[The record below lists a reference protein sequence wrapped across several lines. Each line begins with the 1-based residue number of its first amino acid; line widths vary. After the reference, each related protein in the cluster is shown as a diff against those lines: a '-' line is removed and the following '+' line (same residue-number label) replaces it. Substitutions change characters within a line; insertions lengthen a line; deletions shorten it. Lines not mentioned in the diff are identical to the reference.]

1 MGDDGFEAWLDGI
14 RSLTA
19 EQRGRGFFALALAE
33 AADGAKLAALSPAA
47 GVGSSPLRIAT
58 SPVGGPDGAA
68 ARTSGTVGNAVPVA
82 SMPAAV
88 SLTVLAQSKVDRT
101 GCPHCASRKL
111 QRWGHA
117 SGLPRYRCGDCRR
130 GFNALTGTPLARLR
144 MKERWA
150 DQTQALMTGES
161 LVEAAKRCDIAVTTA
176 FRWRHR
182 FLSAPALDKP
192 SQLNGI
198 VEADETYLLE
208 SFKGRRSGLPRP
220 AHKRGGMAK
229 TRGLS
234 AEQIPVLVARDR
246 TGQTTDAV
254 LAKRD
259 RASIAAAL
267 GGVVTPE
274 NQLCCDGG
282 KAIVSFARKAKIP
295 CCILP
300 KPGGPRPEAPNLHIN
315 NVNGYHGRLKEWL
328 RPFHGV
334 ATAYLD
340 HYLGWRRTIE
350 ALGSDAGQQDWL
362 RSAIGIRRDQ
372 QLTL

>member
-1 MGDDGFEAWLDGI
+1 M
-14 RSLTA
+14 
-19 EQRGRGFFALALAE
+19 
-33 AADGAKLAALSPAA
+33 
-47 GVGSSPLRIAT
+47 
-58 SPVGGPDGAA
+58 
-68 ARTSGTVGNAVPVA
+68 SGTRNGTVARIEAVAASEVPVA
-82 SMPAAV
+82 VRREAV
-88 SLTVLAQSKVDRT
+88 SLETAAQAKVDLT
-101 GCPHCASRKL
+101 GCPHCGGQSL
-111 QRWGHA
+111 QRWGYA

-130 GFNALTGTPLARLR
+130 SFNALTGTPLARLR

-150 DQTQALMTGES
+150 SQTQALISGES
-161 LVEAAKRCDIAVTTA
+161 LVKAAKRCAVDVTTA

-192 SQLNGI
+192 GQLTGI
-198 VEADETYLLE
+198 VEADETYILE

-234 AEQIPVLVARDR
+234 AEQIPVLIARDR
-246 TGQTTDAV
+246 SGQTIDAV
-254 LAKRD
+254 LVKRD
-259 RASIAAAL
+259 RASIAAVL
-267 GGVVTPE
+267 GGVVTPD

-300 KPGGPRPEAPNLHIN
+300 KPGGPRSEAPNLHIN

-334 ATAYLD
+334 ATEYLD
-340 HYLGWRRTIE
+340 HYLGWRRAVE
-350 ALGSDAGQQDWL
+350 ALGTDAGSQDWL
-362 RSAIGIRRDQ
+362 RSALGIRRSQ
-372 QLTL
+372 QLTR

>member
-1 MGDDGFEAWLDGI
+1 MDRDFFDGWLAGI
-14 RSLTA
+14 GRLTA
-19 EQRGRGFFALALAE
+19 EQRSQGFRALALAE
-33 AADGAKLAALSPAA
+33 ASDDANPISVEPGDRSGSAELSTVGSTCGEPNGMPSLTRVLAAPEA
-47 GVGSSPLRIAT
+47 
-58 SPVGGPDGAA
+58 
-68 ARTSGTVGNAVPVA
+68 PVA
-82 SMPAAV
+82 VRSDIV
-88 SLTVLAQSKVDRT
+88 SLTAVTQTKVDLT
-101 GCPHCASRKL
+101 GCPHCAGRKL

-130 GFNALTGTPLARLR
+130 SFNALTGTPLARLR

-150 DQTQALMTGES
+150 DQTQALITGES
-161 LVEAAKRCDIAVTTA
+161 LAKAAKRCGVDTTTA

-192 SQLNGI
+192 HQLTGI
-198 VEADETYLLE
+198 VEADETYVLE
-208 SFKGRRSGLPRP
+208 SFKGKRSGLPRP

-234 AEQIPVLVARDR
+234 GEQIPVLVARDR
-246 TGQTTDAV
+246 SGATTDAV

-259 RASIAAAL
+259 RGSIATAL
-267 GGVVTPE
+267 GGVVTPD

-295 CCILP
+295 RCILP
-300 KPGGPRPEAPNLHIN
+300 KPGGPRPGAPDMHIN

-334 ATAYLD
+334 ATEYLD
-340 HYLGWRRTIE
+340 HYLGWRRAVE
-350 ALGSDAGQQDWL
+350 ALGCDAGGQEWL
-362 RSAIGIRRDQ
+362 RSALGVRRSQ

>member
-1 MGDDGFEAWLDGI
+1 MDGDLFEAWLDGI
-14 RSLTA
+14 RWLTA
-19 EQRGRGFFALALAE
+19 EQRVQGLRALALAE
-33 AADGAKLAALSPAA
+33 VSDVSLKTAAPGAQAGFAATPIA
-47 GVGSSPLRIAT
+47 GSM
-58 SPVGGPDGAA
+58 
-68 ARTSGTVGNAVPVA
+68 SGTRNGTVARIEAVAASEVPVA
-82 SMPAAV
+82 VRREAV
-88 SLTVLAQSKVDRT
+88 SLETAAQAKVDLT
-101 GCPHCASRKL
+101 GCPHCGGQSL
-111 QRWGHA
+111 QRWGYA

-130 GFNALTGTPLARLR
+130 SFNALTGTPLARLR

-150 DQTQALMTGES
+150 SQTQALISGES
-161 LVEAAKRCDIAVTTA
+161 LVKAAKRCAVDVTTA

-192 SQLNGI
+192 GQLTGI
-198 VEADETYLLE
+198 VEADETYILE

-234 AEQIPVLVARDR
+234 AEQIPVLIARDR
-246 TGQTTDAV
+246 SGQTIDAV
-254 LAKRD
+254 LVKRD
-259 RASIAAAL
+259 RASIAAVL
-267 GGVVTPE
+267 GGVVTPD

-300 KPGGPRPEAPNLHIN
+300 KPGGPRSEAPNLHIN

-334 ATAYLD
+334 ATEYLD
-340 HYLGWRRTIE
+340 HYLGWRRAVE
-350 ALGSDAGQQDWL
+350 ALGTDAGSQDWL
-362 RSAIGIRRDQ
+362 RSALGIRRSQ
-372 QLTL
+372 QLTR

>member
-1 MGDDGFEAWLDGI
+1 MEHDFFDEWLAEIG
-14 RSLTA
+14 RLTA
-19 EQRGRGFFALALAE
+19 EQRSQGFRALALAE
-33 AADGAKLAALSPAA
+33 AAGDANLTAVEAGIGAGFADPSAAGSTYGEPDGTVSRSRALAANPGPA
-47 GVGSSPLRIAT
+47 VLR
-58 SPVGGPDGAA
+58 SDSVSLAA
-68 ARTSGTVGNAVPVA
+68 A
-82 SMPAAV
+82 
-88 SLTVLAQSKVDRT
+88 AQTRLDLT
-101 GCPHCASRKL
+101 GCPHCGGRKL

-130 GFNALTGTPLARLR
+130 SFNALTGTPLARLR
-144 MKERWA
+144 LKERWA
-150 DQTQALMTGES
+150 DQAQALISGES
-161 LVEAAKRCDIAVTTA
+161 LVKAAKRCGVDVTTA

-192 SQLNGI
+192 RQLNGI
-198 VEADETYLLE
+198 VEADETYILE
-208 SFKGRRSGLPRP
+208 SFKGKRAGLPRP

-246 TGQTTDAV
+246 SGATTDAV

-267 GGVVTPE
+267 GGVVTPD

-300 KPGGPRPEAPNLHIN
+300 KPGGPRPGAPDMHIN

-334 ATAYLD
+334 ATEYLD
-340 HYLGWRRTIE
+340 HYLGWRRAVE
-350 ALGSDAGQQDWL
+350 ALGLDAGGQDWL
-362 RSAIGIRRDQ
+362 HSALGITRSQ
-372 QLTL
+372 QLTR